1 MALLDKLA
9 TAFLADPS
17 EATLTN
23 FLAVPKLAIHPAARL
38 LSRDPRAAVQL
49 LRSFPEV
56 PPPSAPGTRLPTA
69 ENRLKSIT
77 KLIHNGRLG
86 TAANLVRGNTK
97 VVTVN
102 DSVLAKLRSKHP
114 PGVPNPFGSRPGP
127 ATGISP
133 TQDNFLASLN
143 AAKPFTAP
151 GISGWTISLLKLAT
165 KVPTVLE
172 MLSTLTGMIGQG
184 TAPCRDLLVA
194 SRLTPLAKDDGGL
207 RPIAVGDIIYRLATK
222 TLLRHHFKP
231 DSLLPCQFG
240 VGTKGGTEPVTRTI
254 QRALD
259 RTLGHP
265 YTHLTLLD
273 FNNAFNQ
280 VDRVQIACALKE
292 YLPGLYRTV
301 KWAYNDPSD
310 LVLGQYI
317 LQSATGVRQGDPLG
331 PFLFSVAVRP
341 LLRQLELTLGDNHR
355 ILAYLDDWYIL
366 STTPGTLDKVYTLM
380 DSQDTALKLNR
391 DKCKEIALLDIAE
404 HGLTVLG
411 TRLGS
416 PASQQAFLAS
426 KIDSLL
432 QSLNNLA
439 SLPHQDALLLLRT
452 CLQQDIRHLQRT
464 MPISPQINAQWAR
477 LDQALCNEVRRLRGR
492 SQRCQGDR
500 QSLEDALIALPIRL
514 GGLGILLHQ
523 NIAPLALAAA
533 NEAADKQINSLFD
546 LEPDF
551 ATHNGQEAN
560 LDSLFDQEPNSATQD
575 NLQPDFATH
584 NGQEPNL
591 NSQDNLQFNFAT
603 QNAQEPNFATQDNQE
618 PNSATQDVLQPNFAT
633 HNEQEP
639 NLDSLLD
646 QEPNLDSLLDQEPN
660 LAAQDNLQPDFATH
674 SDQEPNSATQDVLQP
689 NFATHNEQEPNF
701 NSLFDQEPN
710 VAAQDNLQPDF
721 ATQDEQEPNFDSLFD
736 QEPNSAAHNNQ
747 EPNFATHNNQQ
758 SNFATQNAQEPNF
771 ATQHNQDPQEPTTG
785 RSQHQRCEPMWQ
797 RQLETLIPLLS
808 DPERKL
814 LAESASKLGRR
825 WLNTIPF
832 YQTLSL
838 SDFEV
843 STALHYRL
851 LAPSPL
857 SICAWC
863 SKSNSLGHDE
873 LCMARPRLTVARH
886 DSVAR
891 IIHSALKTV
900 DPTAELEPHTFE
912 GRRRNDIRL
921 RGPVIGPVDFDIK
934 VYTLLAAD
942 AQKTTTTPPQ
952 GTSLTSH
959 ITQQSVKYLDRV
971 DRHVTLNRPLT
982 SGRFAPL
989 VFSAGGL
996 MAKGTR
1002 DQIQGW
1008 KNKLKPP
1015 VFLRME
1021 SFISL
1026 ALIKARARSFDVGRV
1041 EREEDDD

>member
-1 MALLDKLA
+1 MLLLANLPTPFKPVPTRLIRPLIALLDKLA

-17 EATLTN
+17 EATLTD

-38 LSRDPRAAVQL
+38 MSSNPRAAIEL
-49 LRSFPEV
+49 LRAFPDIPLPPV
-56 PPPSAPGTRLPTA
+56 PIPRPATA

-77 KLIHNGRLG
+77 KLVHNGRLG

-97 VVTVN
+97 IVTVDN
-102 DSVLAKLRSKHP
+102 AVLAKLRAKHP
-114 PGVPNPFGSRPGP
+114 PGAPNPFGSRPGP
-127 ATGISP
+127 VTGIGP
-133 TQDNFLASLN
+133 TEDDFLASLN

-151 GISGWTISLLKLAT
+151 GISGWTIGLLKLAT
-165 KVPTVLE
+165 KVPSVLS
-172 MLSTLTGMIGQG
+172 MLNTLTGMIGQG

-194 SRLTPLAKDDGGL
+194 SRLTPLAKNDGGL

-240 VGTKGGTEPVTRTI
+240 VGTKGGTEPVVRAI
-254 QRALD
+254 QRALN
-259 RTLGHP
+259 RTLGDP

-273 FNNAFNQ
+273 FKNAFNQ
-280 VDRVQIACALKE
+280 VDRTQIATALKE

-310 LVLGQYI
+310 LVLGQHI

-341 LLRQLELTLGDNHR
+341 LLRQLELTLGEGHR
-355 ILAYLDDWYIL
+355 VLAYLDDWYIL
-366 STTPGTLDKVYTLM
+366 STAPGALDKVYSLM
-380 DSQDTALKLNR
+380 ETEGNALQLNR
-391 DKCKEIALLDIAE
+391 DKCLEISLLDIQE
-404 HGLTVLG
+404 HGLSVLG
-411 TRLGS
+411 TRIGSLGS
-416 PASQQAFLAS
+416 QQFFLAS
-426 KIDSLL
+426 KIDSLIN
-432 QSLNNLA
+432 SLNNLA

-452 CLQQDIRHLQRT
+452 CLQQDICHLQRT

-477 LDQALCNEVRRLRGR
+477 LDRALCNEVRRVRGR
-492 SQRCQGDR
+492 SSLRQGDR

-514 GGLGILLHQ
+514 GGMGILSHQ
-523 NIAPLALAAA
+523 HIAPLALAAA

-551 ATHNGQEAN
+551 ATQNNQGSTFATQRNQEPN
-560 LDSLFDQEPNSATQD
+560 FDTLFDQEPNFDSQSD
-575 NLQPDFATH
+575 QEPDFATR
-584 NGQEPNL
+584 
-591 NSQDNLQFNFAT
+591 DNLKPNPDSLLDQQPGFATHNELEHNFAT
-603 QNAQEPNFATQDNQE
+603 HDGQEPNFAAQDNPQPNFAAQDNQE
-618 PNSATQDVLQPNFAT
+618 PEFAT
-633 HNEQEP
+633 HN
-639 NLDSLLD
+639 
-646 QEPNLDSLLDQEPN
+646 
-660 LAAQDNLQPDFATH
+660 
-674 SDQEPNSATQDVLQP
+674 
-689 NFATHNEQEPNF
+689 
-701 NSLFDQEPN
+701 DQEPN
-710 VAAQDNLQPDF
+710 VAPQD
-721 ATQDEQEPNFDSLFD
+721 
-736 QEPNSAAHNNQ
+736 NQ
-747 EPNFATHNNQQ
+747 EPEFATHNNQ
-758 SNFATQNAQEPNF
+758 E
-771 ATQHNQDPQEPTTG
+771 PQEPATG
-785 RSQHQRCEPMWQ
+785 LSQHQQCQTMWQ
-797 RQLETLIPLLS
+797 QQLEAIIPHLN

-832 YQTLSL
+832 YQTLHL

-886 DSVAR
+886 DSVAH

-921 RGPVIGPVDFDIK
+921 RGSQIGPIDFDIK
-934 VYTLLAAD
+934 VYTLLAAH
-942 AQKTTTTPPQ
+942 ATKTTTVPPQ

-959 ITQQSVKYLDRV
+959 ITQQSVKYLDCI